1 MPLLNHI
8 RAQNV
13 PMYHTFIALLRNAPI
28 KDKKYNFSVYPDNT
42 AFATDEEPSAAASA
56 RLLLLLLLSLPLLP
70 PPSPPGDRMTFS
82 DFSGQS
88 VGSKSQIKQHAEKLD
103 LKKKKKKIASV
114 KGAACRKGE
123 EKIVSK

>member
-1 MPLLNHI
+1 M
-8 RAQNV
+8 A
-13 PMYHTFIALLRNAPI
+13 
-28 KDKKYNFSVYPDNT
+28 DNT
-42 AFATDEEPSAAASA
+42 AFGIDEELSAAASA
-56 RLLLLLLLSLPLLP
+56 HLLLLLLPLLP

-103 LKKKKKKIASV
+103 LKKKKKKASV